1 MVKCNKVNIK
11 LTDTQQKKM
20 KNAVENKAGITL
32 RMNLKMFAGNDL
44 PHEFIDNKT
53 KNEVKKCI
61 Y

>member
-32 RMNLKMFAGNDL
+32 RMNFKMFAGNDL
-44 PHEFIDNKT
+44 PHEFINKT

>member
-44 PHEFIDNKT
+44 PHEFIKKT

>member
-1 MVKCNKVNIK
+1 
-11 LTDTQQKKM
+11 M

-44 PHEFIDNKT
+44 PHEFINKT